1 MDRQRSIATPVRTL
15 TGAFACC
22 EPQLRSL
29 NIPAGTDVITVAL
42 AGQPNVGKS
51 TVFNLLTGLHQHVGN
66 WPGVTIEKKSGECRH
81 KGWTMKITDL
91 PGTYGLEARSPDERI
106 ANEYLVSGEPD
117 VVVQVVDATNLER
130 NLYLTT
136 QLLDMGGS
144 GVLGRS
150 RDKALEGLE
159 ISHVQAILLF
169 FGFSAA
175 TSSLAGCSPACGCSA
190 PA

>member
-66 WPGVTIEKKSGECRH
+66 WPGKTVEQKAGVCQSGQVPLA
-81 KGWTMKITDL
+81 IVDL
-91 PGTYGLEARSPDERI
+91 PGTYSLTAASEEER
-106 ANEYLVSGEPD
+106 
-117 VVVQVVDATNLER
+117 
-130 NLYLTT
+130 
-136 QLLDMGGS
+136 LLGS
-144 GVLGRS
+144 SFSSRS
-150 RDKALEGLE
+150 R
-159 ISHVQAILLF
+159 
-169 FGFSAA
+169 
-175 TSSLAGCSPACGCSA
+175 T
-190 PA
+190 